1 MAQAWT
7 AASLA
12 LLAVMT
18 VHNPFAPA
26 FKPQITEPQDISSFF
41 VVGKSVCN
49 VQTGETM
56 FKRLI
61 PEKRPHKIAA
71 IFDQQNKAMEAEETL
86 VDYGHFDQRDVKLIY
101 PQDEHAAEKLEPETR
116 EIGATLFSSHLILG
130 AAGTVIGLVAAT
142 LVSLFGP
149 TFAQSSPY
157 LLHLALGMVGL
168 FFGLFV
174 AGAVTLRP
182 DHDPLINETLDASR
196 QSFWAVI
203 VQARDRGDQ
212 QRARQLLMPAAI
224 SVTDTF

>member
-1 MAQAWT
+1 
-7 AASLA
+7 
-12 LLAVMT
+12 
-18 VHNPFAPA
+18 
-26 FKPQITEPQDISSFF
+26 
-41 VVGKSVCN
+41 
-49 VQTGETM
+49 M

-71 IFDQQNKAMEAEETL
+71 IFDQQKKASEAKETL
-86 VDYGHFDQRDVKLIY
+86 VDYGHFAQRDVKLIY
-101 PQDEHAAEKLEPETR
+101 PNDEHAADKLEPETR
-116 EIGATLFSSHLILG
+116 EIGATLFSSHIILG
-130 AAGTVIGLVAAT
+130 AAGTVIGLIVAT

-149 TFAQSSPY
+149 PFAQSSPY

-182 DHDPLINETLDASR
+182 DHDPLINETMEASR
-196 QSFWAVI
+196 QNLWTVI

-212 QRARQLLMPAAI
+212 QRARQLLMPAAV